1 MRCARARS
9 EAVQIMLV
17 FDNKPFPKATT
28 CFLLQPLLSVGGR
41 FILYFLN
48 FDRRHLLSI
57 RMLVLL
63 PFFIY

>member
-17 FDNKPFPKATT
+17 FDNKPFPKAIT
-28 CFLLQPLLSVGGR
+28 CFLQPLLSVGGR

-63 PFFIY
+63 PFF